1 MEDIISR
8 IKKNP
13 YDEVQDLSISELVD
27 IIQYSRDKFFN
38 SESVISD
45 NIYDLIID
53 FLTFKDPKNK
63 ILKEIGFKVDDKKKV
78 KLDYYLGSMDKI
90 KPPSNKLEKWLMDY
104 KSPYILSEKLDG
116 VSALL
121 IYKKNGEIKLFTRGT
136 ATHGI
141 DISQILKYLPR
152 IPTYEKMLDY
162 TKKFKLKTRKD
173 DNLISFRGELIIS
186 KKEFDEKW
194 KSTKSN
200 ARNTVSGLVNSKKID
215 PTLANSTSLVLY
227 EMVDPNLK
235 LLEQLKYIS
244 QMDFKTVHYKDFKK
258 IDFETLSSYLVKR
271 KDKSKYIIDGIIVSN
286 NELHNK
292 NEKGNPDYAFA
303 FKDILEDQKA
313 VTEILDIEWNV
324 SKDGYINPTVIIK
337 PVEIGGVNINRVTA
351 YNAKYVVDNNLGK
364 GAKIEL
370 IRSGDV
376 IPKIT
381 KVLKPSKTPDLPKGK
396 WKWNETKVDII
407 TCNMNCREIDIK
419 NIHYFFSTLD
429 TKGMGQKIVEK
440 IYDSGLKTIPDILK
454 AKTDDF
460 LKVDGFKEKSASNL
474 VDSIKNALTN
484 ESNGVNLYDIMKAS
498 NKLGHGMGGERSKL
512 ILEKYPN
519 LFNEYKKWS
528 KNEFINKLK
537 EIPGFEDKTSQQ
549 FVENFDSFMKF
560 FKSIEKYI
568 KLKKIIIVKKK
579 KSSLNGKILVLS
591 GFRDKDL
598 EKLLETIDVKVSN
611 SVSKNTNIL
620 VVKDKSVMDEETGK
634 VKKALELGIKIITKD
649 DLLKLTS
656 T

>member
-1 MEDIISR
+1 MACHFQITIMVTTPLA
-8 IKKNP
+8 IKA
-13 YDEVQDLSISELVD
+13 LSLE
-27 IIQYSRDKFFN
+27 IIQLLERSA
-38 SESVISD
+38 
-45 NIYDLIID
+45 
-53 FLTFKDPKNK
+53 PG
-63 ILKEIGFKVDDKKKV
+63 LKEIAIYLCSKV
-78 KLDYYLGSMDKI
+78 YLPLL
-90 KPPSNKLEKWLMDY
+90 PPASDM
-104 KSPYILSEKLDG
+104 
-116 VSALL
+116 
-121 IYKKNGEIKLFTRGT
+121 
-136 ATHGI
+136 
-141 DISQILKYLPR
+141 ILKYLPR
-152 IPTYEKMLDY
+152 IPSYEKMLEY
-162 TKKFKLKTRKD
+162 TKKFKLKASKE

-235 LLEQLKYIS
+235 LLDQLKYIS
-244 QMDFKTVHYKDFKK
+244 QMDFKTVHFKDFKK

-271 KDKSKYIIDGIIVSN
+271 KEKSKYIIDGIIVSN
-286 NELHNK
+286 NELHDK

-313 VTEILDIEWNV
+313 LTEILDIEWNV

-396 WKWNETKVDII
+396 WKWNETKVDIL

-474 VDSIKNALTN
+474 VESIKNALTN

-519 LFNEYKKWS
+519 LLNEYKKWS

-560 FKSIEKYI
+560 FKSIEKYV
-568 KLKKIIIVKKK
+568 KLKKAIIVKKK

-620 VVKDKSVMDEETGK
+620 VVKDKSVIDEETGK

>member
-13 YDEVQDLSISELVD
+13 YDEVQDLTISELVD

-104 KSPYILSEKLDG
+104 KSPYILTEKLDG

-152 IPTYEKMLDY
+152 IPTYEKMLEY
-162 TKKFKLKTRKD
+162 TKKFKLKASKE

-235 LLEQLKYIS
+235 LLDQLKYIS
-244 QMDFKTVHYKDFKK
+244 QMDFKTVHFKDFKK

-271 KDKSKYIIDGIIVSN
+271 KEKSKYIIDGIIVSN
-286 NELHNK
+286 NELHDK

-313 VTEILDIEWNV
+313 LTEILDIEWNV

-396 WKWNETKVDII
+396 WKWNETKVDIL

-474 VDSIKNALTN
+474 VESIKNALTN

-519 LFNEYKKWS
+519 LLNEYKKWS

-560 FKSIEKYI
+560 FKSIEKYV
-568 KLKKIIIVKKK
+568 KLKKAIIVKKK

-620 VVKDKSVMDEETGK
+620 VVKDKSVIDEETGK